1 MSNLTKI
8 RLNAG
13 VPQLDSDDASLSTF
27 GAISADNSAAS
38 GAAVLGA
45 GTTSDTVR
53 LAGSGIVFNNTYG
66 SGVTAAFKDAIIT
79 AENFFQSHF
88 SNSVTLN
95 LTFNLAS
102 ISNQFSGQNNFSN
115 VTRVS
120 YATLVAALD
129 AHATTAEQQAADA
142 SLPSADPSGGTGFAI
157 PAGMAEILGLKG
169 TSTTTDDS
177 IVLNANM
184 AWTFGADA
192 VGVLEHE
199 ISEGAMGRIGGLGVQ
214 NGWWAPMDL
223 FRYSAPGVRDYTG
236 GTDGLPTYF
245 SVNGTTL
252 LTQFHNSL
260 NTAGVFDG
268 QDFADWNA
276 TSGDAFGPGGPGDPG
291 TMSATDM
298 SVMDVLG
305 WTPVAAP
312 STPANFVVT
321 DTTTNTTSA
330 ASGTPYAGPVAGI
343 DYQYINITPDNLNIT
358 SSVPNVFIHSG
369 AGMDGLNVAAAGG
382 NNILDGSTNSNFLI
396 GGKGNDTFYLD
407 DRNAASPIFS
417 TIVNFHS
424 GDSATVWGVNATDFT
439 LTLLD
444 NQGATGATGLDY
456 IFSAPGHPAASFVL
470 AGYTSADLING
481 RLTASYGTTPNLPN
495 LPGSEYV
502 TITAT

>member
-1 MSNLTKI
+1 MSHLPKF

-13 VPQLDSDDASLSTF
+13 VPQWEGDDSSISTLGALSAGDPTV
-27 GAISADNSAAS
+27 S
-38 GAAVLGA
+38 GTAVLGS
-45 GTTSDTVR
+45 GTTSDTVT
-53 LAGSGIVFNNTYG
+53 LAGSGMVFNNTYG

-88 SNSVTLN
+88 SNAVTLN

-120 YATLVAALD
+120 YANFVAALD
-129 AHATTAEQQAADA
+129 SHATTAEQWAADA
-142 SLPSADPSGGTGFAI
+142 SLPSADPSGGTGIAV

-169 TSTTTDDS
+169 TSATTDDS
-177 IVLNANM
+177 IVLNSNLP
-184 AWTFGADA
+184 WTFGADA

-236 GTDGLPTYF
+236 GKDGAATYF
-245 SVNGTTL
+245 SVDGSTL
-252 LTQFHNSL
+252 LTRFHNPVSP
-260 NTAGVFDG
+260 AGVFDG
-268 QDFADWNA
+268 QDVADWNA
-276 TSGDAFGPGGPGDPG
+276 TVGDAFGPGGPGSPG
-291 TMSATDM
+291 TISATDI

-312 STPANFVVT
+312 AAAPNFQIT
-321 DTTTNTTSA
+321 DTTTNTTS
-330 ASGTPYAGPVAGI
+330 SSPGTPYSGPVAGI
-343 DYQYINITPDNLNIT
+343 DYQYINITPDSLNIT

-407 DRNAASPIFS
+407 DRNATSPIFS
-417 TIVNFHS
+417 TIVNFHP

-444 NQGATGATGLDY
+444 NQGAAGATGLDY
-456 IFSAPGHPAASFVL
+456 IFSAPGHQAASFVL
-470 AGYTSADLING
+470 AGYTSADLTNG
-481 RLTASYGTTPNLPN
+481 HLTASYGTTPNLPN
-495 LPGSEYV
+495 LPGSAYV
-502 TITAT
+502 TITAS